1 MKQQYWIALAVGI
14 ILALAITGSVF
25 FYRLGV
31 LKEKN
36 KTLNLTIENSQAV
49 ILDLNN
55 EITSRNARI
64 EALDVKIQELQPQVI
79 ELVEQVEQREV
90 QILKAKNYG
99 QKTIDRYLDMPI
111 EQRKRE
117 FARLTK

>member
-1 MKQQYWIALAVGI
+1 MKQQYWIAIAAGV
-14 ILALAITGSVF
+14 ILALTITSAVF

-36 KTLNLTIENSQAV
+36 KTLNLTIAKEQAAISV
-49 ILDLNN
+49 LNN
-55 EITSRNARI
+55 EITARNARI
-64 EALDVKIQELQPQVI
+64 KVLDGKIQELQPQVV

-90 QILKAKNYG
+90 QILKSKNYG
-99 QKTIDRYLDMPI
+99 QKTIDRYLNLDV

-117 FARLTK
+117 FAKLIN

>member
-1 MKQQYWIALAVGI
+1 MKQQYWIAIAAGV
-14 ILALAITGSVF
+14 ILALTITSAVF

-36 KTLNLTIENSQAV
+36 KILNLTIAKEQAA
-49 ILDLNN
+49 ISILNN
-55 EITSRNARI
+55 EITARNARI
-64 EALDVKIQELQPQVI
+64 KVLDGKIQELQPQVV

-99 QKTIDRYLDMPI
+99 QKTIDRYLDMDV

-117 FARLTK
+117 FSKLIK

>member
-55 EITSRNARI
+55 EITARNARI

>member
-31 LKEKN
+31 LREKN

-64 EALDVKIQELQPQVI
+64 EALDIKIKELQPQVI